1 MKKNEA
7 KKLRLSRETLQAL
20 KRSDVQEVVGGS
32 VCSSP
37 QTDYCPSRPQD
48 VCDPS

>member
-1 MKKNEA
+1 MKKNKA

-20 KRSDVQEVVGGS
+20 TGSDVQEAVGGI
-32 VCSSP
+32 VCSST
-37 QTDYCPSRPQD
+37 QTDYCPSRPPD